1 MAGKETL
8 TSGLLLG
15 RSEVLRNLRH
25 YLREQSQGHHTIDCL
40 EEKGIEE
47 KGNNGGK
54 SERQSGVLKGFTE
67 YSYTMLNQTE
77 PNSSNGVTYL
87 RMCCDEMAFP
97 FDKEDKDAG

>member
-1 MAGKETL
+1 ML
-8 TSGLLLG
+8 
-15 RSEVLRNLRH
+15 RSLRH
-25 YLREQSQGHHTIDCL
+25 YLQAQRKGHHTIDCL